1 MGEAQKGKY
10 FVDFQNAASK
20 VRKEHLDKLA
30 CIYVRQSTA
39 GGVKKNVVGGRR
51 QREDVIKLA
60 LQLGWPEANI
70 KVIDADQAMTGS
82 STHGR
87 YGYQDM
93 LNLITKEC
101 VGAVFSLESSR
112 MARDSTD
119 WHALIKICHLTGTL
133 VIDPDGVYDASDSND
148 STLMKLKA
156 LLVEMELRLIYQRIA
171 GARRD
176 LAEKGLLR
184 SSEPIGYVYGDNGK
198 LILDPNEQVRDA
210 VRLVFTT
217 FARVRSSAGVAKYFV
232 REKIKFPSLIRSGPK
247 RGEYKWVRLKLNRAR
262 SVLGNPAYAGTYVYG
277 RSVTKR
283 KVILDKAG
291 VPQVQKYS
299 VRLPREAWSIVIH
312 DAHESYITWSQ
323 YLENQERI
331 RHNGS
336 LTSGTGNCAPRVG
349 VGLLQGIAVC
359 GKCGRRMIVIY
370 PHGKRSSYY
379 LCRYENQGTGRDHC
393 QALPSAA
400 IDTGVEKLFL
410 QAVEPAELKIS
421 FEAVEHVEEQ
431 LRQRDQLWAI
441 QLKRAKSLV
450 QQTKDRL
457 LAVDFNNKYAF
468 DCVQEELKR
477 NEEELLNLNRQHI
490 DIGATALQNLTP
502 DERQSIEK
510 STKNLPLLWAAST
523 TDMVAKKNLLRCLVQ
538 DVTIRREGQ
547 TVHIAVRWKTRANTR
562 LTVSL
567 PKRGDNVRIPTSII
581 EFIAKLAPDHNNTQ
595 IANELNESSFVIE
608 RGPFCGKWVGR
619 LRRIHRLAPYHYGSY
634 PLRRKDGRYQ
644 LAAVVKM
651 LKVDKSTVTLWC
663 RNGRLDAVHEVGSK
677 LWWIRLD
684 PEQLAQF
691 KETIRR
697 SNRFRR
703 TKKAK

>member
-1 MGEAQKGKY
+1 MAGEAQKGI

-20 VRKEHLDKLA
+20 IQREHLDKLA

-93 LNLITKEC
+93 LNLIAKEC

-119 WHALIKICHLTGTL
+119 WHCLIKICHLTGTL

-198 LILDPNEQVRDA
+198 LILDPNEEVRAA

-217 FARVRSSAGVAKYFV
+217 FARVRSSAGVAKYFL

-247 RGEYKWVRLKLNRAR
+247 RGEYKWVRLKFNRAR
-262 SVLGNPAYAGTYVYG
+262 SVLGNPVYTGTYVYG

-283 KVILDKAG
+283 KVVLDKAG

-299 VRLPREAWSIVIH
+299 VRLPREAWNIVIH

-336 LTSGTGNCAPRVG
+336 LTSGNGNRAARVG
-349 VGLLQGIAVC
+349 GGLLQGIVVC
-359 GKCGRRMIVIY
+359 GKCGRRMAVRYPRGRHGPYYICTYESECAAADYCQSFPGEVI
-370 PHGKRSSYY
+370 
-379 LCRYENQGTGRDHC
+379 D
-393 QALPSAA
+393 AA
-400 IDTGVEKLFL
+400 IEKLFL
-410 QAVEPAELKIS
+410 QAVEPAELNIS
-421 FEAVEHVEEQ
+421 FEAVGQVEEQ
-431 LRQRDQLWAI
+431 LRQRNQLWAV

-468 DCVQEELKR
+468 DCVQEELKK

-490 DIGATALQNLTP
+490 DAGATALQNLTP

-510 STKNLPLLWAAST
+510 SIKNLPSLWAAT
-523 TDMVAKKNLLRCLVQ
+523 TDMVAKKNLLRCLIK
-538 DVTIRREGQ
+538 DVTIRREG
-547 TVHIAVRWKTRANTR
+547 HIAQVAVRWKTLANTR
-562 LTVSL
+562 LTVNL
-567 PKRGDNVRIPTSII
+567 RKRGDNTRIPSNII

-595 IANELNESSFVIE
+595 IANELNETSFAIE
-608 RGPFCGKWVGR
+608 WGPFCGNWVAR
-619 LRRIHRLAPYHYGSY
+619 LRRIYRLAPYHYGSY
-634 PLRRKDGRYQ
+634 PVRRKDGRYQ
-644 LAAVVKM
+644 LTAVVKM

-697 SNRFRR
+697 SNRFHQTR
-703 TKKAK
+703 KAK